1 MKSREAIRTDGPN
14 SQPHYRNLYHLL
26 YLFSFSIHDHR
37 VKLNRE
43 EGERT
48 YIHENEEDGKLG
60 F

>member
-1 MKSREAIRTDGPN
+1 MKSREAIGTHGPN
-14 SQPHYRNLYHLL
+14 SQSHYRNLYHLL
-26 YLFSFSIHDHR
+26 YLLLIQHA
-37 VKLNRE
+37 NRE